1 MRKFQVV
8 IAGGGVAGLT
18 AAIHLSKIG
27 IETILIERHQ
37 YPHHKVCGEY
47 LSREVSPY
55 FKELKVDLNQL
66 KPPEINK
73 LEYSTSGGRTI
84 KADLEMGGYGISR
97 YNLDNFLYKK
107 AKENGCEFHFDTITK
122 IIFSENCFEIK
133 TQNGNNF
140 QSDFVIG
147 AFGKRSNLDKFLKRN
162 YLNANSGWLGV
173 KAHYKNDS
181 YPSHLVS
188 LHNFQGGYCGL
199 SKTEMDTINVCYLA
213 TYNSFKKFKNAED
226 FQHHVLKKNEQLNDF
241 FASSEKIFEKEVTIA
256 QINFAQK
263 TAIEN
268 HIIMIGD
275 AAGLIYPLCGN
286 GMAMGIHSAKIAVE
300 IIANYYSDKNV
311 ERSELENRYTEI
323 WNSEFH
329 SRLRM
334 GRILQKVLMND
345 QLANISQKVIG
356 AFPGILP
363 KIIAKT
369 HGKPIV

>member
-1 MRKFQVV
+1 MRKFQIL

-37 YPHHKVCGEY
+37 YPYHKVCGEY
-47 LSREVSPY
+47 LSREVTPY
-55 FKELKVDLNQL
+55 FQELELDLKELK
-66 KPPEINK
+66 PPLINK
-73 LEYSTSGGRTI
+73 LVYSTSVGKTI

-107 AKENGCEFHFDTITK
+107 AKENGCEFHFDTITE
-122 IIFSENCFEIK
+122 IIFLENSFEIK

-147 AFGKRSNLDKFLKRN
+147 AFGKRSNLDKYLKRD

-226 FQHHVLKKNEQLNDF
+226 FQHHVLKKNKQLNDF
-241 FASSEKIFEKEVTIA
+241 FASSEKVFEKEVTIA
-256 QINFAQK
+256 QINFARK
-263 TAIEN
+263 TAIED

-275 AAGLIYPLCGN
+275 SAGLIHPLCGN

-300 IIANYYSDKNV
+300 IIADSYSDKNV

-345 QLANISQKVIG
+345 QLATISQKVIG
-356 AFPGILP
+356 TFPGILP